1 MDRQVALKNIDMT
14 RLKMSDNVMIFCSN
28 PVNGGTAA
36 VMAQTVSGLV
46 KYPQFKVFPCV
57 NAGNNVEIY
66 KSLPGIT
73 YLDVLS
79 EDQALGSI
87 SQNIGILKRIIRRLY
102 RNIKYR
108 KIIKKNIETFIRF
121 LKDYSIDS
129 VLIHNGGYVGDDL
142 CNQLLK
148 AANQVV
154 MKHRIM
160 VFHNDFFKTKVG
172 MIRFAKYDAQLSKWA
187 TELVTVSQFTRKRIL
202 YNSFIKKDMAVIYN
216 GLPEKRTLTD
226 AQKNED
232 LHLDKTTCNIGM
244 IGNFQSNKGQ
254 LYLLDAFKKLK
265 ELFNSD
271 VVLSI
276 IGNVYEPDFFE
287 QCKEFIGQND
297 LTSCVKIYHKIYN
310 AAEYCNLFDFMVV
323 PSLWDESFGLTACEA
338 MIAGKPCIVTTTG
351 GLPEVIT
358 DNQDG
363 FVVPIDD
370 SELFAKKMYELC
382 QDKDLR
388 VKMGLN
394 ARQHY
399 EDKFSLDK
407 MVQNYVAILA

>member
-1 MDRQVALKNIDMT
+1 
-14 RLKMSDNVMIFCSN
+14 MSDNVMIFCSN
-28 PVNGGTAA
+28 SVNGGTAA
-36 VMAQTVSGLV
+36 VMVQTVSGLV

-57 NAGNNVEIY
+57 NLGNDVEIY
-66 KSLPGIT
+66 KSLPDIT
-73 YLDVLS
+73 YLDVQS
-79 EDQALGSI
+79 EDQVLGSI
-87 SQNIGILKRIIRRLY
+87 PQNVGILKRIIRRFY
-102 RNIKYR
+102 RNIKYH
-108 KIIKKNIETFIRF
+108 KIVKKNIGTFIRF
-121 LKDYSIDS
+121 FKDNSIDS

-148 AANQVV
+148 AANCVV

-160 VFHNDFFKTKVG
+160 VLHNDFSKTKVG
-172 MIRFAKYDAQLSKWA
+172 MIRFAKYDTQLSKWT

-202 YNSFIKKDMAVIYN
+202 DNSFIKKDIVVIYN
-216 GLPEKRTLTD
+216 GLPEKKTLTD
-226 AQKNED
+226 VQKNEN
-232 LHLDKTTCNIGM
+232 LYLDKTACNIGM

-254 LYLLDAFKKLK
+254 LYLLEAFKKLK

-287 QCKEFIGQND
+287 QCKEFITRND
-297 LTSCVKIYHKIYN
+297 LTSCVKIYHNIYN

-338 MIAGKPCIVTTTG
+338 MIASKPCIVTTTG

-358 DNQDG
+358 DSQDG

-370 SELFAKKMYELC
+370 SDLFAKKMCALC
-382 QDKDLR
+382 QNKEMR
-388 VKMGLN
+388 VKMGLT
-394 ARQHY
+394 ARAHY
-399 EDKFSLDK
+399 EDKFSLEK
-407 MVQNYVAILA
+407 MMQKYAAILA